1 MMPTPLAACDP
12 LPSLPPCARPIR
24 ACAHLA
30 AAQVLDRGSRRRSS
44 FTRGGESRR
53 GSREGSEDGS
63 ENQDPLASM
72 DMLHVTVS
80 VAAIVEAAAAASKRA
95 EQVPAALLC

>member
-1 MMPTPLAACDP
+1 
-12 LPSLPPCARPIR
+12 
-24 ACAHLA
+24 
-30 AAQVLDRGSRRRSS
+30 
-44 FTRGGESRR
+44 
-53 GSREGSEDGS
+53 
-63 ENQDPLASM
+63 M